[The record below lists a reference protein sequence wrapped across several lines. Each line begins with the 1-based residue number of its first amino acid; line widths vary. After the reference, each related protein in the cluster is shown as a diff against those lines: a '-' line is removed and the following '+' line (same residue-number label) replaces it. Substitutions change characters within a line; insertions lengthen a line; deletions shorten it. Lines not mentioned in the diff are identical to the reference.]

1 MTGFMMNKF
10 MLKIKQLLSKLG
22 LLKFNRIPDNL
33 FLMCKFLKKRQEIDE
48 CTAFLKMYGFVS
60 HSFSCKDWDLA
71 HILPEVGDGN
81 FLDMGSSDS
90 YILKNLSIKGI
101 HGELHGIDLRKPDVP
116 VKGVKYSVGDLMD
129 TGLPSNYFK
138 NITCLSVIEHEV
150 DFDKFA
156 REASRLLQDK
166 GKLFV
171 TFDYW
176 DPKILSPIKMYD
188 LDWQILDKRAVEDL
202 IAKAGHY
209 NLNTVQDMNWTIG
222 DALIK
227 DGYYSPHP
235 EVSYTFGLVTFEKR
249 IS

>member
-1 MTGFMMNKF
+1 MNK
-10 MLKIKQLLSKLG
+10 LTHKIRKLLLNVG
-22 LLKFNRIPDNL
+22 LLKINRIPDNL
-33 FLMCKFLKKRQEIDE
+33 FLKCKFLKKRQEIDE
-48 CTAFLKMYGFVS
+48 CTAFLKAYGFVS
-60 HSFSCKDWDLA
+60 HSLICKDWDLA
-71 HILPEVGDGN
+71 HILPEVGEGN

-101 HGELHGIDLRKPDVP
+101 HGELHGIDLREPDVP
-116 VKGVKYSVGDLMD
+116 VKEVKYAVGDLMA

-150 DFDKFA
+150 DFDKFV

-176 DPKILSPIKMYD
+176 DPKILSPVKMYD
-188 LDWQILDKRAVEDL
+188 LNWQILDNQDVKDL
-202 IAKAGHY
+202 IAAAEHY
-209 NLNTVQDMNWTIG
+209 NLYPVQDMDWTIG
-222 DALIK
+222 DAVIK

-235 EVSYTFGLVTFEKR
+235 EVSYTFGIVVFEKR

>member
-1 MTGFMMNKF
+1 MKYIRKMIRKLMTKIPFPKRSLCKI
-10 MLKIKQLLSKLG
+10 LKS
-22 LLKFNRIPDNL
+22 RT
-33 FLMCKFLKKRQEIDE
+33 EIDE
-48 CTAFLKMYGFVS
+48 CSRDLYLRGFVS
-60 HSFSCKDWDLA
+60 HGVSCKDWDLA
-71 HILPEVGDGN
+71 HIIPEIKDGN

-90 YILKNLSIKGI
+90 YILKNLSFKRI
-101 HGELHGIDLRKPDVP
+101 HGELYGIDLRKPNVP

-176 DPKILSPIKMYD
+176 DPKIALPIKLYD
-188 LDWQILDKRAVEDL
+188 LDWQILDRQAVKYL
-202 IAKAGHY
+202 IAAAEHY
-209 NLNTVQDMNWTIG
+209 NLYPIQDMDWTIG
-222 DALIK
+222 DAVIT

-249 IS
+249 I